1 MARLLVIDDDK
12 QIRELLH
19 LALTR
24 DGHDVRVATDGAQGT
39 AAFATQAADLVI
51 IDLFM
56 PQCGGWETI
65 RALQQLAP
73 GLPFMIITG
82 GAALEVL
89 SHGAPGTLNS
99 VRHLAE
105 FRVLRKPFKLAA
117 LSAAVDE
124 LLHSSGPQLPT

>member
-19 LALTR
+19 LVLSR
-24 DGHDVRVATDGAQGT
+24 DGHEVREAIDGERGI
-39 AAFATQAADLVI
+39 AAFAEQAADLVI

-56 PQCGGWETI
+56 PTCGGWETI

-82 GAALEVL
+82 GGALEVL
-89 SHGAPGTLNS
+89 SNGAPGTLNS
-99 VRHLAE
+99 VRHLAA

-124 LLHSSGPQLPT
+124 LLHSSGPQLLT